1 MSDTPTGKVTH
12 IGPSLVGPSLVGP
25 SLGGPSHVGP
35 GHNSRDLVVEIEV
48 RFFNALT
55 RFAAA
60 GETRRKMQVPVGTT
74 VGELARD
81 LAIPKDKIFLALVN
95 GRDITPGL
103 VGAPLRESHLLE
115 AGDVVAFS
123 GAVPYSYG
131 YGAPVV

>member
-1 MSDTPTGKVTH
+1 MNDIPSDIAALT
-12 IGPSLVGPSLVGP
+12 
-25 SLGGPSHVGP
+25 GP
-35 GHNSRDLVVEIEV
+35 GHNSQDIVFEIEV

-55 RFAAA
+55 RFAPASEA
-60 GETRRKMQVPVGTT
+60 RRKLRVAAGTT

-81 LAIPKDKIFLALVN
+81 LDIPKDKIFLALVN

-103 VGAPLRESHLLE
+103 VGAPLRESYMLE
-115 AGDVVAFS
+115 EGDVVAFS